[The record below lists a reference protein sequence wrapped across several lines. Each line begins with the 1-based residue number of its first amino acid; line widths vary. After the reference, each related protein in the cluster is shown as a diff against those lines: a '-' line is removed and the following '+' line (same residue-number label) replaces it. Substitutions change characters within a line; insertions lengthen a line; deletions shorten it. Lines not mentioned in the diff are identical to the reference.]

1 MFIRDDGEGRPGSGP
16 GLCEG
21 REELELHRMIRLPRC
36 GYGLAQA
43 FSAMGT
49 KELGRAGES
58 LVCRFLEATGYEV
71 VERNWTCTRGEADI
85 IARAQDGTLVFVEV
99 KTRRVERFEDD
110 VVPELLVGEAK
121 QQRYLGIAGE
131 YLSRAERTALVRFD
145 VAGLSVKDGEDARL
159 HYINGAFWGDR

>member
-1 MFIRDDGEGRPGSGP
+1 MFIGDDGEGRRVSGLC
-16 GLCEG
+16 LCEG
-21 REELELHRMIRLPRC
+21 PGELELHRMIRLPRC

-43 FSAMGT
+43 YSAMGT

-58 LVCRFLEATGYEV
+58 LVCRFLEATGNEV
-71 VERNWTCTRGEADI
+71 VERNWTCPHGEADI
-85 IARAQDGTLVFVEV
+85 IARTADGTLAFVEV
-99 KTRRVERFEDD
+99 KTRRVESFDDD

-121 QQRYLGIAGE
+121 QDRYRDIARD
-131 YLSRAERTALVRFD
+131 YLLRAGRESLARFD